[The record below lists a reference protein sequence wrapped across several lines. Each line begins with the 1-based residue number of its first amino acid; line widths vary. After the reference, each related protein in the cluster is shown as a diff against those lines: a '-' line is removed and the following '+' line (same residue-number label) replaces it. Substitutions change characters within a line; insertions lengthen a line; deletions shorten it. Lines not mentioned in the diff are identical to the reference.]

1 MLSTFTGFE
10 LFVPS
15 IPGAASVS
23 AKKKKK
29 AGYYDKTKTVLWK
42 I

>member
-10 LFVPS
+10 LFIPS

-23 AKKKKK
+23 AKKKK
-29 AGYYDKTKTVLWK
+29 GRLL
-42 I
+42 

>member
-23 AKKKKK
+23 AKKKKRQ
-29 AGYYDKTKTVLWK
+29 A
-42 I
+42 IMIR